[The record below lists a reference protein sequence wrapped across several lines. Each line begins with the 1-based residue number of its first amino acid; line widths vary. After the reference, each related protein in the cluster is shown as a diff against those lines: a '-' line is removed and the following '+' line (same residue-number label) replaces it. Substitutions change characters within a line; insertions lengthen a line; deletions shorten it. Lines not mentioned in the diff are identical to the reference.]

1 LLEALDPLSIIA
13 NLKTALNH
21 VRANVR
27 DLQAAIAWYTQVL
40 GFEIDFTYPPGSAEP
55 TYVQF
60 KRSEGAIFSIMAAVP
75 IGGRFNFYVA
85 DVDAAWESLKTKARV
100 IEPLFDTPYG
110 TRKFTLLDPDGNEI
124 GFVAMVADPPSTRS

>member
-1 LLEALDPLSIIA
+1 M
-13 NLKTALNH
+13 KTALNH

-27 DLQAAIAWYTQVL
+27 DLAKAINWYTQIL
-40 GFEIDFTYPPGSAEP
+40 GFEIDFTYPPGSSSP

-60 KRSEGAIFSIMAAVP
+60 KRSDGAIFSIMAADP

-85 DVDAAWESLKTKARV
+85 DVDAAWESLKDKAQV

-110 TRKFTLLDPDGNEI
+110 TRKFTLRDPDGNEI
-124 GFVAMVADPPSTRS
+124 GFVALGRT